1 MLKKIW
7 LYLEDFVS
15 NNANLISDVGAL
27 VCKYEN
33 CNQRFRHENL
43 LKQHVKDAHLSSD
56 SRTKDLNVESFS
68 GETNS
73 STKEQNIFFGHSDKY
88 VNGSMDLNIPDSLMP
103 EVLNDVCNEVTIYTD
118 F

>member
-1 MLKKIW
+1 M
-7 LYLEDFVS
+7 YLEISFDKGR
-15 NNANLISDVGAL
+15 ISDVGAL
-27 VCKYEN
+27 VCKYEE
-33 CNQRFRHENL
+33 CNQRFRHETL
-43 LKQHVKDAHLSSD
+43 LKQHVSDAHLSKD
-56 SRTKDLNVESFS
+56 SQEKDLNVESFS
-68 GETNS
+68 GETTS